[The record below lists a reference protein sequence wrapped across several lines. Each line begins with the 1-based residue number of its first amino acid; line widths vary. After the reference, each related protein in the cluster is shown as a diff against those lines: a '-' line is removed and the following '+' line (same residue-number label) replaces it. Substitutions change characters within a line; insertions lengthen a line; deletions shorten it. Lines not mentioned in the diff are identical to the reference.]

1 MPRIGKEPAPMV
13 ADFDGLVRNGHVWVL
28 DNTSTTGFIVMFP
41 EGDALQVDNVAV
53 DPIQHGYGFGAEL
66 LEFAE
71 DEAQRLGL
79 NEITLYTNIHMTENL
94 SFYPSLGYREIGRRN
109 EDGFD
114 RVYFSK
120 KLLQQA

>member
-1 MPRIGKEPAPMV
+1 MV